1 MRVGIIGK
9 AQALL
14 ARAGAAGLEAVAHAP
29 TAGAGPALGG
39 TSPPSVP
46 DYQGFL
52 DLLDHPR
59 IYLLDLDPGP
69 GVDAVVDEAY
79 ASMEPGDVVV
89 DLTGSY
95 WGDTLR
101 RYRRMRHRSLYYVDA
116 ALIDDTAAGPSLLLA
131 GDPRGVELAA
141 PPLAVLAS
149 PGTLV
154 PAGAAGAAHYALM
167 LHDAWRTAL
176 SQAASE
182 IHQALEAYPTGA
194 AAPELLHTLTGGVAD
209 GRGPRAS
216 WLLDDAV
223 RLEAATPLLAQA
235 VMLELATA
243 LEELRTS
250 PPPVRVGGFV
260 HPEEIS

>member
-9 AQALL
+9 AQGLL
-14 ARAGAAGLEAVAHAP
+14 RRAAAVGLEAVAHAP
-29 TAGAGPALGG
+29 TAGALMDGAG
-39 TSPPSVP
+39 SVP
-46 DYQGFL
+46 DYRGFQ
-52 DLLDHPR
+52 DAVDHPR
-59 IYLLDLDPGP
+59 VYLLDLEPGP

-116 ALIDDTAAGPSLLLA
+116 ALIDDTAAGPSLLVA
-131 GDPRGVELAA
+131 GDPRGVELAS
-141 PPLAVLAS
+141 PPLAVLAK

-194 AAPELLHTLTGGVAD
+194 APELVQTLTGGVAN
-209 GRGPRAS
+209 GRGPRAA

-243 LEELRTS
+243 LEELRAS
-250 PPPVRVGGFV
+250 PPPPRVGGFV
-260 HPEEIS
+260 HPEEVL